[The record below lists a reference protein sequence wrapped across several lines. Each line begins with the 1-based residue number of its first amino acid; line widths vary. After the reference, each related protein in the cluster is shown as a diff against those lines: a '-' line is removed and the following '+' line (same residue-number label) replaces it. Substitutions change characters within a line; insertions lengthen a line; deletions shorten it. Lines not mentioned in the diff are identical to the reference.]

1 MKTWGTFQVKKMLIS
16 VAHEKLDGVFRGNV
30 KFDVKFR
37 NLESMTKKGYQQFR
51 QMKRHNFW
59 EKWMP
64 IKKKGHQ
71 KFLRNSFFGQS
82 KQISNKGGMLQCLRG
97 DGRSCMY
104 VYFHLVFV
112 LCCLR

>member
-1 MKTWGTFQVKKMLIS
+1 MLIS
-16 VAHEKLDGVFRGNV
+16 VAHERLGDVFRGENV

-37 NLESMTKKGYQQFR
+37 NLESMTKKGYQQFC

-64 IKKKGHQ
+64 IKKEISSEIFAEFI
-71 KFLRNSFFGQS
+71 FLDSL
-82 KQISNKGGMLQCLRG
+82 KKISNKVGMLQCLRG

-104 VYFHLVFV
+104 VYFHLISV

>member
-1 MKTWGTFQVKKMLIS
+1 MTFL
-16 VAHEKLDGVFRGNV
+16 EGNV

-37 NLESMTKKGYQQFR
+37 NLESMTKKGYQQFC

-64 IKKKGHQ
+64 IKKKFHQ

-82 KQISNKGGMLQCLRG
+82 KKSLTRGNVSMSQKGWTLLHVCLFSSCFRFMLSSVSNKALI
-97 DGRSCMY
+97 D
-104 VYFHLVFV
+104 
-112 LCCLR
+112 